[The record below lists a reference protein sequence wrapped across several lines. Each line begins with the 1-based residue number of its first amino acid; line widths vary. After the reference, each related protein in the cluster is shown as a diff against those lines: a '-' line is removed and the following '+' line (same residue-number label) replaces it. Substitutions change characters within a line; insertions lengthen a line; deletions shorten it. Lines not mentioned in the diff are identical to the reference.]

1 MKVNPI
7 HLSPF
12 AFLPLEALAHPGHE
26 AGAVIAGIPA
36 GYLSILLALLGLGLA
51 CAGILVCRRRKA
63 VSADD

>member
-12 AFLPLEALAHPGHE
+12 AFLSLEALAHPGHE

-51 CAGILVCRRRKA
+51 GAVLRASRRRKA
-63 VSADD
+63 ASADD